1 MDLEDIVVRRG
12 WTATWAD
19 LRRHHSRTE
28 IESALRE
35 GRIERVGRGSY
46 SLRGVV
52 GEAREAATRVNGVV
66 SHLSAAIHW
75 GIAVRTP
82 PHQPTVT
89 VPRGRKLSKARRKG
103 VQVFWADLP
112 VADVRTGVTTPLRTV
127 LDCAARLP
135 YAEALVVADSA
146 LFRKKVTREELS
158 HRAAQA
164 PKHVRD
170 RVRTVVDDA
179 DGRAQSAFESLVRA
193 HARDVPG
200 INLVPQVAVAGY
212 HPDLYDARLG
222 LAVECD
228 SFEFH
233 SKRDDLVSDCERY
246 NHFALTG
253 DTLVR
258 FAWEHAMN
266 RPGYVRHVLEEAA
279 QVRQNLLARLD
290 SRGG

>member
-1 MDLEDIVVRRG
+1 MELEDVVVRRG

-19 LRRHHSRTE
+19 LRRYHSRTE
-28 IESALRE
+28 IEAALRA
-35 GRIERVGRGSY
+35 GRIERVGRGNY
-46 SLRGVV
+46 ALPGVV
-52 GEAREAATRVNGVV
+52 GEAREAAARVNGVM
-66 SHLSAAIHW
+66 SHLSAALYW

-82 PHQPTVT
+82 PAHPMVT
-89 VPRGRKLSKARRKG
+89 VPRGRKVSAARRVG
-103 VQVFWADLP
+103 VQVSWTDLP
-112 VADVRTGVTTPLRTV
+112 VADVRAGVTTPLRTV

-146 LFRKKVTREELS
+146 LFRKKVTLDEVNR
-158 HRAAQA
+158 RAAQV
-164 PKHVRD
+164 PKKVRD
-170 RVRTVVDDA
+170 RVRVIVDDA
-179 DGRAQSAFESLVRA
+179 DGRAESAFESLVRA
-193 HARDVPG
+193 QARDVPG
-200 INLVPQVAVAGY
+200 IDLVPQVPVAGY

-233 SKRDDLVSDCERY
+233 SGREDLVSDCERY

-253 DTLVR
+253 DALVR

-266 RPGYVRHVLEEAA
+266 RPGYVQRTLAEAA

-290 SRGG
+290 SVGR